1 MVARERQVKV
11 GFSLRPYFAIHP
23 LVEMPQ
29 RIPPEMA
36 LAIARRESEFYPKVE
51 SPVGA
56 LGMMQGYAKDSERSR
71 KKAWSAIFI

>member
-1 MVARERQVKV
+1 
-11 GFSLRPYFAIHP
+11 
-23 LVEMPQ
+23 MPQ

-56 LGMMQGYAKDSERSR
+56 LGMMQVCQRQREKSQKGLVCDIHLNECYQIGIIMLGLE
-71 KKAWSAIFI
+71 